1 MYFDDGYAGR
11 FYCSFRD
18 CWKNLTDRFGP
29 SKRLKKHWSGPF
41 RWNLPGGQESPIS
54 MPSNPSSVSVSDKCK
69 LRRLPVA
76 RAWKAPRRVDA
87 QRSLEKTFCMKSFF
101 CNRLDIPF
109 YKLVVK
115 NIFRFALFYEI
126 VIRLACFLSHN
137 ACVTTPLKMSAR
149 PLSCHVP
156 FAVDRLRELF
166 YFRTTWSSFRVPAKL
181 PRTRV
186 ML

>member
-1 MYFDDGYAGR
+1 MVMQ
-11 FYCSFRD
+11 
-18 CWKNLTDRFGP
+18 
-29 SKRLKKHWSGPF
+29 
-41 RWNLPGGQESPIS
+41 GGSTVVWETVGKIWQT
-54 MPSNPSSVSVSDKCK
+54 VSVLQNALKNTGQVHSAGTWQVDRRVRSQCRVTQVLFLSAINANFVDFQ
-69 LRRLPVA
+69 LRELE
-76 RAWKAPRRVDA
+76 KHRVDA
-87 QRSLEKTFCMKSFF
+87 QHSLEKTFCMKSFF